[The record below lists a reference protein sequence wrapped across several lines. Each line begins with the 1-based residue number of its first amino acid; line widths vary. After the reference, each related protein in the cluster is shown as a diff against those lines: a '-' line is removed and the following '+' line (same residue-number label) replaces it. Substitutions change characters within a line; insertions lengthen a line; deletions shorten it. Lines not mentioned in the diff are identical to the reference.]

1 MTGAVLD
8 KAAGVDISFTDNKNR
23 GGARYRAALGLLMGV
38 ERTRQMMKIGF
49 IGTGNMG
56 GALARAA
63 VKTVGGAAV
72 AVACSTAEHSAKA
85 AASIGCA
92 AETAEAILRESRFVF
107 WGVKPQM
114 FAGVTA
120 KLAEDIAASDAVFVS
135 MLAGVS
141 LDRLAEMLGGE
152 KKIIRIMPNTPSAVG
167 QGLMLVSANDRVT
180 AEELAAFK
188 ALMAESGLLDDLPE
202 HLIDA
207 ASAVSGCGPAYA
219 YMFVE
224 ALADGA
230 VKCGVPRAKA
240 MRYAAQML
248 LGSASLLLETGEHPG
263 ALKDAVC
270 SPGGSTIAGV
280 AALEDR
286 GFRGAAIAAVEA
298 AYRRTKELG

>member
-1 MTGAVLD
+1 MA
-8 KAAGVDISFTDNKNR
+8 KYEA
-23 GGARYRAALGLLMGV
+23 
-38 ERTRQMMKIGF
+38 GF
-49 IGTGNMG
+49 IGAGNMG
-56 GALARAA
+56 GALALAA
-63 VKTVGGAAV
+63 AKKTGGDRI
-72 AVACSTAEHSAKA
+72 AVACSTRERSEA
-85 AASIGCA
+85 AAQRLGCT
-92 AETAEAILRESRFVF
+92 AETPQRILSDSRFVF
-107 WGVKPQM
+107 LGVKPQM
-114 FAGVTA
+114 VVGVVESLKA
-120 KLAEDIAASDAVFVS
+120 DILASEGIFVS

-141 LDRLAEMLGGE
+141 LEKLALLLGAD

>member
-1 MTGAVLD
+1 MAYQYE
-8 KAAGVDISFTDNKNR
+8 A
-23 GGARYRAALGLLMGV
+23 
-38 ERTRQMMKIGF
+38 GF
-49 IGTGNMG
+49 IGAGNMG

-85 AASIGCA
+85 AASIGCT
-92 AETAEAILRESRFVF
+92 AETAEAILRKSRFVF

-114 FAGVTA
+114 FAGVAA

-188 ALMAESGLLDDLPE
+188 TLMAESGLLDDLPE

-248 LGSASLLLETGEHPG
+248 LGGASLLLETGEHPG

>member
-1 MTGAVLD
+1 MAYQYE
-8 KAAGVDISFTDNKNR
+8 A
-23 GGARYRAALGLLMGV
+23 
-38 ERTRQMMKIGF
+38 GF
-49 IGTGNMG
+49 IGAGNMG

-72 AVACSTAEHSAKA
+72 AVACSTAEHSAKTA
-85 AASIGCA
+85 KSIGCA
-92 AETAEAILRESRFVF
+92 AETAETILRESRFVF

-114 FAGVTA
+114 FAGVAA
-120 KLAEDIAASDAVFVS
+120 KLVEDIAASDAIFVS
-135 MLAGVS
+135 MLAGTS

-152 KKIIRIMPNTPSAVG
+152 KKIIRIMPNTPCAVG

-180 AEELAAFK
+180 AEELTAFK

-263 ALKDAVC
+263 TLKDAVC

>member
-1 MTGAVLD
+1 MAYQYE
-8 KAAGVDISFTDNKNR
+8 A
-23 GGARYRAALGLLMGV
+23 
-38 ERTRQMMKIGF
+38 GF
-49 IGTGNMG
+49 IGAGNMG

-135 MLAGVS
+135 MLAGIS

-207 ASAVSGCGPAYA
+207 ASAVSGCGPAFA
-219 YMFVE
+219 SLFME

-230 VKCGVPRAKA
+230 VACGLPRDKA
-240 MRYAAQML
+240 MVCAAQML
-248 LGSASLLLETGEHPG
+248 VGTGKLYLENRKHPG
-263 ALKDAVC
+263 AMKDAVC
-270 SPGGSTIAGV
+270 SPGGTTIEGV
-280 AALEDR
+280 CKLR
-286 GFRGAAIAAVEA
+286 
-298 AYRRTKELG
+298 ELGFDTAVQQALQAIIDKDFFLETN

>member
-1 MTGAVLD
+1 MAYQYE
-8 KAAGVDISFTDNKNR
+8 A
-23 GGARYRAALGLLMGV
+23 
-38 ERTRQMMKIGF
+38 GF
-49 IGTGNMG
+49 IGAGNMG

-63 VKTVGGAAV
+63 VKTMGGAAV

-114 FAGVTA
+114 FAGVAA

-188 ALMAESGLLDDLPE
+188 ALMAE
-202 HLIDA
+202 
-207 ASAVSGCGPAYA
+207 SGCGPAYA

>member
-1 MTGAVLD
+1 MAYQYE
-8 KAAGVDISFTDNKNR
+8 A
-23 GGARYRAALGLLMGV
+23 
-38 ERTRQMMKIGF
+38 GF
-49 IGTGNMG
+49 IGAGNMG

-85 AASIGCA
+85 AASIGCT

-120 KLAEDIAASDAVFVS
+120 KLADGIAASDAVFVS

-188 ALMAESGLLDDLPE
+188 TLMAESGLLDDLPE

>member
-1 MTGAVLD
+1 MAYQYE
-8 KAAGVDISFTDNKNR
+8 A
-23 GGARYRAALGLLMGV
+23 
-38 ERTRQMMKIGF
+38 GF
-49 IGTGNMG
+49 IGAGNMG

-63 VKTVGGAAV
+63 VKPVGGAAV

-92 AETAEAILRESRFVF
+92 AETTEAILRESRFVF

-114 FAGVTA
+114 FASVTA
-120 KLAEDIAASDAVFVS
+120 KLAEDIAAADAVFVS
-135 MLAGVS
+135 MLAGIS
-141 LDRLAEMLGGE
+141 LDHLAEMLGGE

-167 QGLMLVSANDRVT
+167 QGLSANDRVT

-219 YMFVE
+219 YVFVE

>member
-1 MTGAVLD
+1 MAYQYE
-8 KAAGVDISFTDNKNR
+8 A
-23 GGARYRAALGLLMGV
+23 
-38 ERTRQMMKIGF
+38 GF
-49 IGTGNMG
+49 IGAGNMG

-85 AASIGCA
+85 AASIGCT

-114 FAGVTA
+114 FAGVAA

-180 AEELAAFK
+180 AEELAVFK

-202 HLIDA
+202 QLIDA

-219 YMFVE
+219 YLFME

-248 LGSASLLLETGEHPG
+248 LGSASLTLESGHHPG

-298 AYRRTKELG
+298 AYRRTEELG

>member
-1 MTGAVLD
+1 MLLTVLVKVFAPMTD
-8 KAAGVDISFTDNKNR
+8 QWQT
-23 GGARYRAALGLLMGV
+23 LLWIV
-38 ERTRQMMKIGF
+38 
-49 IGTGNMG
+49 
-56 GALARAA
+56 
-63 VKTVGGAAV
+63 TVSSIAV
-72 AVACSTAEHSAKA
+72 ANLFAIRQKDLKRFMAFSSISQAGYIMLAVIGGSAIGMTSLVFYVLVSM
-85 AASIGCA
+85 AASL
-92 AETAEAILRESRFVF
+92 TLQRLRE
-107 WGVKPQM
+107 M
-114 FAGVTA
+114 AG
-120 KLAEDIAASDAVFVS
+120 LSCPI
-135 MLAGVS
+135 L
-141 LDRLAEMLGGE
+141 
-152 KKIIRIMPNTPSAVG
+152 RIMPNTPCAVG
-167 QGLMLVSANDRVT
+167 KGLTLVSANSRVT
-180 AEELAAFK
+180 AAELADFK
-188 ALMAESGLLDDLPE
+188 ALMAESGLLADLPE

-207 ASAVSGCGPAYA
+207 ARAVSGCGPAYA

-230 VKCGVPRAKA
+230 GKCGVPRAKA

>member
-1 MTGAVLD
+1 MAYQYE
-8 KAAGVDISFTDNKNR
+8 A
-23 GGARYRAALGLLMGV
+23 
-38 ERTRQMMKIGF
+38 GF
-49 IGTGNMG
+49 IGAGNMG

-85 AASIGCA
+85 AASIGCT

-114 FAGVTA
+114 FAGVAA

-219 YMFVE
+219 YMFME

-240 MRYAAQML
+240 VRYAAQML
-248 LGSASLLLETGEHPG
+248 LGSASLALESGRHPG

-298 AYRRTKELG
+298 AYRRTEELG

>member
-1 MTGAVLD
+1 
-8 KAAGVDISFTDNKNR
+8 
-23 GGARYRAALGLLMGV
+23 
-38 ERTRQMMKIGF
+38 
-49 IGTGNMG
+49 
-56 GALARAA
+56 
-63 VKTVGGAAV
+63 
-72 AVACSTAEHSAKA
+72 
-85 AASIGCA
+85 
-92 AETAEAILRESRFVF
+92 
-107 WGVKPQM
+107 M

-135 MLAGVS
+135 MLAGIS

-248 LGSASLLLETGEHPG
+248 LGSASLLLETGEHP
-263 ALKDAVC
+263 AL
-270 SPGGSTIAGV
+270 
-280 AALEDR
+280 
-286 GFRGAAIAAVEA
+286 
-298 AYRRTKELG
+298 

>member
-1 MTGAVLD
+1 MAYQYE
-8 KAAGVDISFTDNKNR
+8 A
-23 GGARYRAALGLLMGV
+23 
-38 ERTRQMMKIGF
+38 GF
-49 IGTGNMG
+49 IGAGNMG

-114 FAGVTA
+114 FAGVAA

-188 ALMAESGLLDDLPE
+188 TMMAEKMAEWLAAMAPAGRLDAVPE
-202 HLIDA
+202 GMMDA

>member
-1 MTGAVLD
+1 MAYQYE
-8 KAAGVDISFTDNKNR
+8 A
-23 GGARYRAALGLLMGV
+23 
-38 ERTRQMMKIGF
+38 GF
-49 IGTGNMG
+49 IGAGNMG

-135 MLAGVS
+135 MLAGIS

-207 ASAVSGCGPAYA
+207 ASAVSGCGPAN
-219 YMFVE
+219 
-224 ALADGA
+224 
-230 VKCGVPRAKA
+230 
-240 MRYAAQML
+240 
-248 LGSASLLLETGEHPG
+248 ASTNM
-263 ALKDAVC
+263 
-270 SPGGSTIAGV
+270 
-280 AALEDR
+280 
-286 GFRGAAIAAVEA
+286 
-298 AYRRTKELG
+298 

>member
-1 MTGAVLD
+1 M
-8 KAAGVDISFTDNKNR
+8 NKKYE
-23 GGARYRAALGLLMGV
+23 A
-38 ERTRQMMKIGF
+38 GF
-49 IGTGNMG
+49 IGAGNMG
-56 GALARAA
+56 GALAQAA
-63 VKTVGGAAV
+63 VKTVGVEAV

-92 AETAEAILRESRFVF
+92 AETAETILRESRFVF
-107 WGVKPQM
+107 LGVKPQM
-114 FAGVTA
+114 FASVTA
-120 KLAEDIAASDAVFVS
+120 KLAEDIAASDAIFVS
-135 MLAGVS
+135 MLAGTS
-141 LDRLAEMLGGE
+141 LDRLAEVLGRE
-152 KKIIRIMPNTPSAVG
+152 KKIIRIMPNTPCAVG

-180 AEELAAFK
+180 ADELAAFK
-188 ALMAESGLLDDLPE
+188 TLMARSGLIDDLPE

-207 ASAVSGCGPAYA
+207 ASTVSGCGSAYA
-219 YMFVE
+219 YMFME

-240 MRYAAQML
+240 MRYTAQMR
-248 LGSASLLLETGEHPG
+248 LGSVSLMLETGEHPSV
-263 ALKDAVC
+263 LKDAVC

>member
-1 MTGAVLD
+1 MAYQYE
-8 KAAGVDISFTDNKNR
+8 A
-23 GGARYRAALGLLMGV
+23 
-38 ERTRQMMKIGF
+38 GF
-49 IGTGNMG
+49 IGAGNMG

-63 VKTVGGAAV
+63 VKTMGGAAV

-114 FAGVTA
+114 FAGVAA

-202 HLIDA
+202 NLIDA

-286 GFRGAAIAAVEA
+286 GFRGAAIIKNFRVHCTRKFFDLHSISRSRNPKAA
-298 AYRRTKELG
+298 GP